1 MSTVSDL
8 DTWRLFFKIVSRG
21 SIAKVSEE
29 IGVEASSISRRIN
42 KLEKDLGVE
51 LFQRKGKQLVLTSA
65 GSLAYSRM
73 RRIVFDA
80 ASLFKDLQVARDN
93 DRDLITIAC
102 PIGLSEIIM
111 PIAISKYLEF
121 NPDVSVSMRSLSYV
135 ELMTSDAIT
144 SYDVM
149 LSITPLNIPT
159 RDSKLIAGISFMLAA
174 TPQYLNGLK
183 YPIRSPRDLSEHPI
197 FSFFSRNRER
207 NMVLRKGSDY
217 FPLHFHAHMR
227 LNNPGGIKQVVMRS
241 KGIGAYCP
249 VYYYL
254 DELANGTVC
263 EVLPEWKFPVQQ
275 IYISRKDRDRVA
287 VNRFVHWLI
296 EYFEHCPGLVPP
308 SYEGLWVGDFV
319 DGAPV

>member
-51 LFQRKGKQLVLTSA
+51 LFRRKGKQLVLTSA
-65 GSLAYSRM
+65 GSVAYSRM

-102 PIGLSEIIM
+102 PIGLSEII
-111 PIAISKYLEF
+111 
-121 NPDVSVSMRSLSYV
+121 
-135 ELMTSDAIT
+135 T

-149 LSITPLNIPT
+149 LSVTPLNIPT

-174 TPQYLNGLK
+174 TPQYLNSLK
-183 YPIRSPRDLSEHPI
+183 YPIRSPRDLSQHPI

-241 KGIGAYCP
+241 KGIGVLSCLLLFRRTGQRNRLRSLVGMEISCSANLYQQKRPRQSCGQSLCPLAY
-249 VYYYL
+249 
-254 DELANGTVC
+254 
-263 EVLPEWKFPVQQ
+263 
-275 IYISRKDRDRVA
+275 
-287 VNRFVHWLI
+287 
-296 EYFEHCPGLVPP
+296 
-308 SYEGLWVGDFV
+308 
-319 DGAPV
+319 

>member
-51 LFQRKGKQLVLTSA
+51 LFRRKGKQLVLTSA
-65 GSLAYSRM
+65 GSVAYSRM

-149 LSITPLNIPT
+149 LSVTPLNIPT

-174 TPQYLNGLK
+174 TPQYLNSLK

-227 LNNPGGIKQVVMRS
+227 LNNPGGITCV
-241 KGIGAYCP
+241 
-249 VYYYL
+249 
-254 DELANGTVC
+254 
-263 EVLPEWKFPVQQ
+263 
-275 IYISRKDRDRVA
+275 
-287 VNRFVHWLI
+287 
-296 EYFEHCPGLVPP
+296 
-308 SYEGLWVGDFV
+308 
-319 DGAPV
+319 